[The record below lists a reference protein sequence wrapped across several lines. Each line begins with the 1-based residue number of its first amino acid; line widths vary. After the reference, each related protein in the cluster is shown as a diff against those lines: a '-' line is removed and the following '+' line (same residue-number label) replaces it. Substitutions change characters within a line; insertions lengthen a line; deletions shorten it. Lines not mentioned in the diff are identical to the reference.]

1 MLSPRSSFCDVNM
14 EMNVEPTLS
23 ARELIILA
31 IDGEKTSYAL
41 YSRASIMGTDLKV
54 KRIFDRIAQD
64 ELGHLLTLIGK
75 FEAVYPGLSAMVDIR
90 IPSPDPTEV
99 MRLAKI
105 GESSQA
111 LECATRE
118 ERESLQL
125 YLQLMQFVKAKSAK
139 IALKAIIQDEE
150 SHIRALD
157 SLAKKQA
164 WWVGQVAPQDKCFH

>member
-1 MLSPRSSFCDVNM
+1 M
-14 EMNVEPTLS
+14 EPTLS

-54 KRIFDRIAQD
+54 KRIFDHIAQD

-75 FEAVYPGLSAMVDIR
+75 FEAVYPGLSADIR

-125 YLQLMQFVKAKSAK
+125 YLQLMEFVKAKSAK

-157 SLAKKQA
+157 SLAKRKA
-164 WWVGQVAPQDKCFH
+164 WWVGQVAPQDKRFH